1 MEKRPTITKSTQWP
15 VREVLGHLAPVG
27 KRPTTT
33 KSTTN
38 GTTTQKNS
46 TYGNNSDMNNF
57 TTPNVFA
64 SGHLIFC
71 KSASKKT

>member
-57 TTPNVFA
+57 TAVKGKWA
-64 SGHLIFC
+64 SHKLVLC
-71 KSASKKT
+71 QLWRN